1 MSFYIVI
8 AVVVVVI
15 AVFVIRTAV
24 RNREI
29 KQNGI
34 ETFAVVTRVKEN
46 ESVDADGSVSVSTL
60 FYVTYQTQDGQTVE
74 AQLASGK
81 SIDNRI
87 GRAWDDDLHE
97 GSRVRIKYLPAKPN
111 YVIRLS
117 ED

>member
-1 MSFYIVI
+1 MPFYFIFAVI
-8 AVVVVVI
+8 AVVI
-15 AVFVIRTAV
+15 SVFVIRTAK
-24 RNREI
+24 RNKEI
-29 KQNGI
+29 NQNGI
-34 ETFAVVTRVKEN
+34 ETFAVVTRVKKN
-46 ESVDADGSVSVSTL
+46 ESVDSDGFVSVSTL